1 MGTNRTVIGTL
12 DENKRFSAELLL
24 EQLRRILEIAVET
37 GTVTSADSTHL
48 TDATKK
54 WGTDIW
60 KGAIVEI
67 TAGTGAGQ
75 IRKVTANTADTLTV
89 DPAWDTVPDTTSR
102 YAIRIPMRNV
112 NVAEWGGASLTG
124 ADITKNIQN
133 LDIALSAHRDALRG
147 GDNRTLTDLYNQL
160 SEALKGLPSGVET
173 VSGSASVSAGAFG
186 SVVSITLAAG
196 AKVIIF
202 GFGASHDVGNNFK
215 IAVRL
220 YDETADKLVGPYKTA
235 PADWGVEVN
244 TPVVVENT
252 DTVDHTI
259 SVQAYNAHTA
269 ALTIYGWMTYKAI

>member
-1 MGTNRTVIGTL
+1 MSTRVLGMGTNRTVIGIR
-12 DENKRFSAELLL
+12 DEQGRFSDTLLI
-24 EQLRRILEIAVET
+24 EQLRRVLEIAVET

-89 DPAWDTVPDTTSR
+89 DPAWDTVPDTTSK

-112 NVAEWGGASLTG
+112 NIAEWGGASLTG
-124 ADITKNIQN
+124 ADITKNVQN
-133 LDIALSAHRDALRG
+133 LDAKVS
-147 GDNRTLTDLYNQL
+147 DL
-160 SEALKGLPSGVET
+160 LKGLPSGATT

-202 GFGASHDVGNNFK
+202 GFGASHDVGNSFK

-220 YDETADKLVGPYKTA
+220 YDETAGKLVGPYKTA

-269 ALTIYGWMTYKAI
+269 ALTIYGWMTYKTL